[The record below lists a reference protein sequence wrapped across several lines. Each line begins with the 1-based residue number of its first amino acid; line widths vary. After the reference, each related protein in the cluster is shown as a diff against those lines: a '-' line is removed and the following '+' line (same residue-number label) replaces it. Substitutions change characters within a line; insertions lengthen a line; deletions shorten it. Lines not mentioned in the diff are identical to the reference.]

1 MVYVRTKGGNHA
13 KLAPMNNLPYGTLR
27 AFLTPFLMVLFRPKV
42 KGLRNVPA
50 SGPLIL
56 ASNHLSFSDSIFMP
70 LVVPRK
76 VTFLAKSEYFTSPG
90 PKGLLKKLT
99 FIALGQVPVDRSGG
113 RRSEAALITGLEVLA
128 GGNSLGIYPE
138 GTRSPDGRLYKGRTG
153 IARLA
158 IESGAVDCVF
168 VSDGISSLIEK
179 ISLCSEPYPDYAIRE
194 LVPQFED
201 LNISQEGFQNASVA
215 LDTLESKETQ
225 VLKAFCQLKS
235 IADIAKQTQIS
246 KVKVEEVLTK
256 IQTLLMLDTRSQL
269 VLRMYRFGA
278 LAL

>member
-1 MVYVRTKGGNHA
+1 
-13 KLAPMNNLPYGTLR
+13 MNNLPYGVLR

-42 KGLRNVPA
+42 KGLRHVPS
-50 SGPLIL
+50 SGPVII

-113 RRSEAALITGLEVLA
+113 RRSEAALITGLKVLA
-128 GGNSLGIYPE
+128 EGKCLGIYPE

-158 IESGAVDCVF
+158 IESGAPIIPVAMF
-168 VSDGISSLIEK
+168 NTEK
-179 ISLCSEPYPDYAIRE
+179 IQPTGTVVPKVMRVEMIFGEPMYFEGDSTDLQHLRDVTDKIMQTIQALSGQEYVDTYATKAKKST
-194 LVPQFED
+194 ED
-201 LNISQEGFQNASVA
+201 EEG
-215 LDTLESKETQ
+215 
-225 VLKAFCQLKS
+225 
-235 IADIAKQTQIS
+235 
-246 KVKVEEVLTK
+246 
-256 IQTLLMLDTRSQL
+256 
-269 VLRMYRFGA
+269 
-278 LAL
+278 

>member
-1 MVYVRTKGGNHA
+1 
-13 KLAPMNNLPYGTLR
+13 MNNLPYGVLR

-42 KGLRNVPA
+42 KGLRHVP
-50 SGPLIL
+50 STGPVII

-113 RRSEAALITGLEVLA
+113 RRSEAALITGLKVLA
-128 GGNSLGIYPE
+128 EGKCLGIYPE

-158 IESGAVDCVF
+158 IESGAPIIPVAMF
-168 VSDGISSLIEK
+168 NTEK
-179 ISLCSEPYPDYAIRE
+179 IQPTGTVVPKVMRVEMIFGEPMYFDGDSS
-194 LVPQFED
+194 D
-201 LNISQEGFQNASVA
+201 LLYLRDVTDKIM
-215 LDTLESKETQ
+215 
-225 VLKAFCQLKS
+225 
-235 IADIAKQTQIS
+235 QT
-246 KVKVEEVLTK
+246 
-256 IQTLLMLDTRSQL
+256 IQTLSGQEYVDTYATKAKKNLEDDES
-269 VLRMYRFGA
+269 
-278 LAL
+278 

>member
-1 MVYVRTKGGNHA
+1 
-13 KLAPMNNLPYGTLR
+13 MNNLPYGVLR

-42 KGLRNVPA
+42 KGLRHVPA
-50 SGPLIL
+50 SGPVII

-113 RRSEAALITGLEVLA
+113 RRSEAALITGLKVLA
-128 GGNSLGIYPE
+128 EGKCLGIYPE

-158 IESGAVDCVF
+158 IESGAPIIPVAMF
-168 VSDGISSLIEK
+168 NTEK
-179 ISLCSEPYPDYAIRE
+179 IQPTGTVVPKVMRVEMIFGEPMYFEGDSTDLQYLRDVTDKIMSTIQALSGQEYVDTYATKAKKSAE
-194 LVPQFED
+194 ED
-201 LNISQEGFQNASVA
+201 EG
-215 LDTLESKETQ
+215 
-225 VLKAFCQLKS
+225 
-235 IADIAKQTQIS
+235 
-246 KVKVEEVLTK
+246 
-256 IQTLLMLDTRSQL
+256 
-269 VLRMYRFGA
+269 
-278 LAL
+278 